1 LLEELSPHDP
11 LPKELRSL
19 PSVQARY
26 PQALKNLESS
36 LVSGIA
42 LAAGPRFA

>member
-1 LLEELSPHDP
+1 LLEKLSPHDP

-26 PQALKNLESS
+26 AQALKNLESS
-36 LVSGIA
+36 LVSRRA
-42 LAAGPRFA
+42 LAPGPGLA